1 MRVSRFLVFC
11 LLVLLASAA
20 GAQAG
25 YVSDRFEVLLRTGTS
40 TQHAIVKALMSGTR
54 VEVLQ
59 NDPDSG
65 YSKVR
70 TADGLEGWVLTRYL
84 MEQPAARD
92 QLAAANSRVETL
104 NAKVNELNARL
115 TELAGERDSLDAERN
130 GLASEAE
137 AQRVELD
144 QIRRASASAL
154 ELDRDNRQ
162 LRTQLAAAEKT
173 ADSLRAEVAELKAN
187 TRRDWFL
194 AGAGVLAAG
203 LILGLILP
211 NLKLRRKSRWGEL

>member
-1 MRVSRFLVFC
+1 MRASRFLVFWV
-11 LLVLLASAA
+11 LVLVASAA
-20 GAQAG
+20 GAQAR

-65 YSKVR
+65 YSRVR
-70 TADGLEGWVLTRYL
+70 TTDGLEGWVLTRYL
-84 MEQPAARD
+84 MEEPAARD
-92 QLAAANSRVETL
+92 LLAAANSRVETL
-104 NAKVNELNARL
+104 NVRIAEQGTRLAELGAERDGL
-115 TELAGERDSLDAERN
+115 AAERDGLATELEVLRA
-130 GLASEAE
+130 
-137 AQRVELD
+137 ELD

-162 LRTQLAAAEKT
+162 LRTELAAADQT
-173 ADSLRAEVAELKAN
+173 TGALRAELAELNAN

-194 AGAGVLAAG
+194 AGAGVLVAG

-211 NLKLRRKSRWGEL
+211 HLRLRRKSRWGEL